1 METREAVRVR
11 LVLIVVISVLMLHLS
26 SGAAIRTLDA
36 TSPKEMSS
44 QQEQQKT
51 EVSTGAPL
59 KISPENWS
67 NVSMARVTNCS
78 EIGGNDRFGA
88 LCDEQT
94 LQKTNG
100 TMEDIPVTG
109 NEWPATNKTTSIKK
123 QAMQVKKTVTTVP
136 KESSKEII
144 EMALEMND
152 SVTQT
157 LKTKQGTKTTVQ
169 TAPVFANET
178 SKPYPQ
184 MEDAINT
191 NNKTVNTTSTPT
203 TEPVKDTNDSVEQNT
218 KAVQGTTMT
227 KQTTTTTNISM
238 TTRQTMTETNKTVLQ
253 ATIRS
258 TASTMFDTHSAAI
271 RVKTANSTQ
280 ALTTETTGESV
291 TTTRPAYTT
300 PGPRAEMTAEN
311 TSPGKTTPDQNVP
324 NFIEST
330 PGNQHGT
337 AKTTVTHSNE
347 GSREGIAPEEGTA
360 VPHENTFNVDT
371 RMRNRS
377 VLPPANARLDG
388 LPPVDEAV
396 TSTSPPTVQKNK
408 EVQMKATARG
418 GTRPIIYDQR
428 YVILDAQPRM
438 VIRGRY

>member
-1 METREAVRVR
+1 M
-11 LVLIVVISVLMLHLS
+11 
-26 SGAAIRTLDA
+26 D
-36 TSPKEMSS
+36 
-44 QQEQQKT
+44 QQKT
-51 EVSTGAPL
+51 EVFTGAPL
-59 KISPENWS
+59 KISPSLEKENWS

-88 LCDEQT
+88 LCDEQR
-94 LQKTNG
+94 LQKPNG
-100 TMEDIPVTG
+100 TMEDIAGTG
-109 NEWPATNKTTSIKK
+109 NEWRATNKTTSIKK
-123 QAMQVKKTVTTVP
+123 QAMQVKNTVAIVA
-136 KESSKEII
+136 KVSSKEII
-144 EMALEMND
+144 QVAQDLND
-152 SVTQT
+152 PVTKKLT
-157 LKTKQGTKTTVQ
+157 TKKGTKTTVQ
-169 TAPVFANET
+169 TTAMVANET
-178 SKPYPQ
+178 SEPFPQ

-191 NNKTVNTTSTPT
+191 KNKTVNTTSTST
-203 TEPVKDTNDSVEQNT
+203 TELMKEMNDSVEQNT

-238 TTRQTMTETNKTVLQ
+238 TTRQTTTESNKMVLQ

-258 TASTMFDTHSAAI
+258 TASTMYDTNSAAF

-280 ALTTETTGESV
+280 TPKTETTGESV

-300 PGPRAEMTAEN
+300 PGPRAELTAEN
-311 TSPGKTTPDQNVP
+311 TTPGKTTPDQNVP

-347 GSREGIAPEEGTA
+347 DSREGIATDDGTT

-371 RMRNRS
+371 RTRNRN
-377 VLPPANARLDG
+377 VLTPANVRLDG
-388 LPPVDEAV
+388 LTPVDEPV
-396 TSTSPPTVQKNK
+396 ISTSPPTVQKKK
-408 EVQMKATARG
+408 EIQMKNTARS

-438 VIRGRY
+438 VIRGRHTKPSPYYVTNETGEEMLKSA